1 MIGCTIIGWKLTN
14 AKLPKVTFSLYD
26 LTLPNFVVWDKS
38 ETVRV
43 GPTKFG
49 SKFSESECFDIA
61 VDGEG
66 KGKDENE
73 KYFWN

>member
-14 AKLPKVTFSLYD
+14 AKFVNVKFSSYD
-26 LTLPNFVVWDKS
+26 LTLPNFAVWDKS

-49 SKFSESECFDIA
+49 SKFSKSECFDIA
-61 VDGEG
+61 VDGED
-66 KGKDENE
+66 KGKDEN
-73 KYFWN
+73 K